1 MFKPMDKKI
10 FTILRSIFCLSEL
23 MTLYWFFKHTLSI
36 DKLTNFSAQPGDG
49 HEDDDDD
56 GSDIMRGDDDDFGKN
71 DNDDDH

>member
-1 MFKPMDKKI
+1 
-10 FTILRSIFCLSEL
+10 

-49 HEDDDDD
+49 HDDDDDDD
-56 GSDIMRGDDDDFGKN
+56 GSDIMRGDDDDFGTD

>member
-1 MFKPMDKKI
+1 
-10 FTILRSIFCLSEL
+10 